1 MGRRLQSGGGDI
13 GGILAQ
19 IDIGALLAERREVLT
34 TLILLNGLVTL
45 LLAITGYLA
54 VRRMLAPVAMLT
66 HDMSRACNPVP
77 IPSDRLHDPRTEFGR
92 LFQRFNAL
100 ASTTM
105 YSTTESSAAAFEH
118 APRYH
123 GGGFGGSGLLPD
135 EVPIIARRGELVV
148 PPERIVREEKT
159 AREQRPIRGAQH
171 HRRRRE
177 LLSCEPGPD
186 RGRHGACDRSG
197 EPESLIRPSAFVRP
211 KRPSEGNGSAQAV
224 RFHPRKRGKASQRNG
239 DHSLN
244 RIGRLSWKGSIHA
257 ERAKSFMPFASA

>member
-66 HDMSRACNPVP
+66 RDMSRACNPVP

-105 YSTTESSAAAFEH
+105 YSTTESSAAVFER

-123 GGGFGGSGLLPD
+123 GGGFAGSGLLPD

-148 PPERIVREEKT
+148 PPERVVREEKS
-159 AREQRPIRGAQH
+159 AREQRPITRGGQR
-171 HRRRRE
+171 HRGRCQ
-177 LLSCEPGPD
+177 LLSCEPGSD
-186 RGRHGACDRSG
+186 RGRHGPCNRPGKSK
-197 EPESLIRPSAFVRP
+197 SLIRPRPSSRP
-211 KRPSEGNGSAQAV
+211 KSPATVPGVYKRFGSTRRSV
-224 RFHPRKRGKASQRNG
+224 EVHRRRTR
-239 DHSLN
+239 DHSVNGL
-244 RIGRLSWKGSIHA
+244 G
-257 ERAKSFMPFASA
+257 